1 MERLQYGGVLMDP
14 VMTFVVIAL
23 AAYVLSLFL
32 HPYVKCD
39 RCGGL
44 GRHSGALFGYAS
56 RPCHKCSGL
65 GQKQRLGAAVIG
77 RGRRRQS
84 NSRIQPPTR
93 NV

>member
-1 MERLQYGGVLMDP
+1 MDP
-14 VMTFVVIAL
+14 LVMLVVIAV

-32 HPYVKCD
+32 HPYAKCD

-44 GRHSGALFGYAS
+44 GRHSGALFTYAN

-65 GQKQRLGAAVIG
+65 GQKQRFGAALIG
-77 RGRRRQS
+77 RGKRRRS
-84 NSRIQPPTR
+84 TSRVQPPSR